1 MRIREE
7 NRMKKKANIFEL
19 PPKCPA
25 LASKIT
31 GIFGWRHTY
40 QVHQRQKS
48 IPHCSQYLYK
58 SYSLN
63 LPRKMSSYEALE
75 TGSDGTLCAS
85 GGDSKGGGR
94 SVSSS
99 TKGIVYR
106 YAGGGSNNC
115 CCTEPGTPNCETNP
129 DSWVVVH
136 HLQSQAGILDP
147 EDHISDVADDREE
160 IIAHYEDAAVSLD
173 PGVQQGGGDGASGS
187 SVGTGSPDIFQT
199 SGPGNKGT
207 IGGVGGSSDG
217 GGGGGESLTEDSVGM
232 TECATVADISSNT
245 DGVVIV
251 GGSVPGSGVPG
262 PGGGRGA
269 SCIEVFPNEPA
280 PLGLG
285 LQVRRGSEPS
295 LHQIGVTEQRSPL
308 YNVNPNG
315 NHQGTSKRWSA
326 APVCR
331 SDSDP
336 PPDRLLTT
344 QQNGG
349 GPPYLYHNHTHLL
362 AEEWN
367 VTEEDGQQQQDSLLP
382 QIFNRS
388 GRLSMQFLG
397 AEASTGFR
405 WMDAAE
411 KAAAAT
417 ASTTMPSSTNS
428 STEHNQ
434 SSPAYGY
441 QTYQNYMQQQQLQ
454 NHSFHSGSS
463 DSVLGRGGNNSFN
476 SKSLPR
482 ESTRKEPL
490 GQAKASVYDSLREK
504 DSEMLL
510 VVNENGGPL
519 GLTAIPDMERG
530 GLLVQS
536 VEPGSRAERGRLRR
550 GDRILEINNI
560 KLVGL
565 SESSVQEHLK
575 KSLASTELRLRV
587 VRGSVR
593 HRAGVKTDQY
603 GGVGAGR
610 LVKSGSGSRNPR
622 DNRVGQMMI
631 EAEEKP
637 TSAAKVAT
645 VSPTRKI
652 PGAPSTGTSL
662 QVANTRKLGK
672 RIEITLTKGDHGL
685 GFSVT
690 TRDNPAGGHCPI
702 YIKNILPKGAAVED
716 GRLKPGD
723 RLLEVEGIPMTGK
736 SQTEVVSI
744 LRGTPHGATLKI
756 IVSRQQ
762 ELAVDVKEREIGYN
776 VESEPKNS
784 PPKPPPPVMPKSSLK
799 QSNSNNSLSK
809 SVNSTAYGD
818 GTEGGNRTSVG
829 NYRSMPKLA
838 SGTVTAS
845 SPKTP
850 TIQKKPLASILKSAS
865 TNLVAELL
873 QHQQHDTGGG
883 NGRVDSGASA
893 GSNISNVSMTSNN
906 SSSVGGE
913 SLCGSAWKN
922 REILTLHIPVHDT
935 EKAGLGVSVK
945 GKTGSGNCS
954 SSTTGSCNGSSIRTD
969 GDLGIFVKSVLH
981 GGAAS
986 RDGRLKMNDQLLSV
1000 NGVSLLGQS
1009 NAEAMDTLRRA
1020 MLQSGGNYPGKIILK
1035 IARRIARPV
1044 STGELL
1050 ETMEQRLEAVSN
1062 SEDHPPGGGHS
1073 GTTVIYLSADK
1084 QPQRSTAQQQNHLT
1098 TSQQQS
1104 KRYSNPVL
1112 DRLTGGSTGT
1122 ISGNSNS
1129 NGSLQHS
1136 SSQQLGPTAGGGNN
1150 DIITGSH
1157 YIRNSSTNSSSS
1169 TMNSQQ
1175 QQNHA
1180 PNNQRPSAQRSFVPS
1195 ASSLVHSS
1203 SATHGL
1209 RNESYY
1215 MATKDHW
1222 STSSATS
1229 LNGSNV
1235 VLIEEDPEP
1244 ISPTFHIARSLEG
1257 SAGGVVG
1264 SNILVNGNTSTPN
1277 GADAT
1282 YASQLSL
1289 ETNPPPSDAFSR
1301 DAIGRRSMS
1310 EKHHAAMDARE
1321 TGTYQRNKKLR
1332 EKRDRD
1338 SKLLMASSTAMTS
1351 SGGSLE
1357 SIDLH
1362 QMARMNSLKE
1372 QQQRNQQQHGEGGGK
1387 GTATAALA
1395 ANLLRAEAQDQLG
1408 DLGPSLGMKKSS
1420 SLESLQTMVQ
1430 EIQMADE
1437 PRGPNAL
1444 RTPRGRGR
1452 EEILRAVVEQPAE
1465 TQAKKHWLLED
1476 GPPASMINSG
1486 EFPDGGFVSRNSPFQ
1501 SSLND
1506 GKGTKLRGKKSG
1518 GLLRGIGH
1526 MFRFGKHRKDVIV
1539 PTSSVSST
1547 GSGDPVID
1555 YTAPT
1560 IVASQQHTTS
1570 SGGGVE
1576 SMVDSNNCAGMQKNG
1591 GSNTITKR
1599 GTLNM
1604 GAAGNNSSRYI
1615 VFDPSSVE
1623 RSASS
1628 GVVYG
1633 HAQPPHYQPPPPPPV
1648 STGGGP
1654 SGTSI
1659 HHTDVFNHRYSHYV
1673 NYEELQQHISSVN
1686 ITLEEKC
1693 SSSKL
1698 VVHGANSEQ
1707 GMPCISRR
1715 SRRPLQRQQHHVY
1728 EQIQP
1733 STTSNRLMCDSISSN
1748 QSRNGTLKRHHNSL
1762 VAHDGTVFTP
1772 ELLERDH
1779 RLLQLHQLWQL
1790 QQWQWL
1796 QQLENLH
1803 EREQE
1808 QLLLLRRVENSRR
1821 QQRSICNKNWQ
1832 AHDVGC
1838 DGILKANADVD
1849 AKENV
1854 PDCERNVSSK
1864 PTGTPSHETFANSNG
1879 SYQWQFIKPSSVNRR
1894 HHLYHSQRSA
1904 RNTSPMMDIGLIAQQ
1919 QQQKHQYSSILSNQ
1933 QSKYKSNR
1941 PVSSYHDGGG
1951 YETISITG
1959 QSATVHQRNDSCSG
1973 SGETKPDTGALLH
1986 EETNGGDWHHHQGNS
2001 GAGGSIRNMRG
2012 PFVTQVK
2019 IQNQISYQ

>member
-1 MRIREE
+1 
-7 NRMKKKANIFEL
+7 MKKKANIFEL

-40 QVHQRQKS
+40 QVHQRHKG
-48 IPHCSQYLYK
+48 IAHCSQYLYK
-58 SYSLN
+58 SYSFN
-63 LPRKMSSYEALE
+63 LPRKVSSCETLE
-75 TGSDGTLCAS
+75 IGSNGTVGA
-85 GGDSKGGGR
+85 DGGGGSCCDR
-94 SVSSS
+94 SSSSS
-99 TKGIVYR
+99 TRGLVYR
-106 YAGGGSNNC
+106 STGGGTRNC
-115 CCTEPGTPNCETNP
+115 CCTEPGTPNCEINP

-136 HLQSQAGILDP
+136 HLQSQSGILDP

-160 IIAHYEDAAVSLD
+160 IIAHYEDAPVSLD
-173 PGVQQGGGDGASGS
+173 PGVLQGGGDGASGS
-187 SVGTGSPDIFQT
+187 SVGTGSPDIFQS
-199 SGPGNKGT
+199 SGPSSKGT
-207 IGGVGGSSDG
+207 IGGVTESSDG
-217 GGGGGESLTEDSVGM
+217 SGGEPLPENAVGSVGGGNVTG
-232 TECATVADISSNT
+232 IKSNT
-245 DGVVIV
+245 DGIVTV
-251 GGSVPGSGVPG
+251 GGSVPSTGVPG
-262 PGGGRGA
+262 SGGGT
-269 SCIEVFPNEPA
+269 SCIEVFPNEPT

-315 NHQGTSKRWSA
+315 NNQGTSKRWSA

-336 PPDRLLTT
+336 PPDRLLSP

-349 GPPYLYHNHTHLL
+349 GPPYLYHQHPHLL

-367 VTEEDGQQQQDSLLP
+367 VPEEDGQQQHDSLVP

-397 AEASTGFR
+397 GEASSGYR

-417 ASTTMPSSTNS
+417 ASTTMTSSTNS
-428 STEHNQ
+428 SAAYNQ

-441 QTYQNYMQQQQLQ
+441 QTYQNYIQQQQLQ

-463 DSVLGRGGNNSFN
+463 DSVLERGANNSFN

-490 GQAKASVYDSLREK
+490 GQAKASVYDSIREK

-510 VVNENGGPL
+510 VVNETGGPL

-530 GLLVQS
+530 GLLVQN
-536 VEPGSRAERGRLRR
+536 VEPGSRADRGRLRR

-587 VRGSVR
+587 VRCSFR
-593 HRAGVKTDQY
+593 HRAGVKTDQF
-603 GGVGAGR
+603 GGGGASR
-610 LVKSGSGSRNPR
+610 LVKSGSGPRNPR
-622 DNRVGQMMI
+622 DNRIGQMMI

-756 IVSRQQ
+756 VVSRQQ
-762 ELAVDVKEREIGYN
+762 ELALDVKEREIGFN

-784 PPKPPPPVMPKSSLK
+784 PPKPPPPVMPKTSLK
-799 QSNSNNSLSK
+799 ESNSSNSLSK
-809 SVNSTAYGD
+809 SVDSTAYDD
-818 GTEGGNRTSVG
+818 GTEGGKRPSAG
-829 NYRSMPKLA
+829 NCRSMPKFA

-845 SPKTP
+845 SPKMP

-865 TNLVAELL
+865 TNHVAELL
-873 QHQQHDTGGG
+873 QHHQHDTGDGK
-883 NGRVDSGASA
+883 GRVDI
-893 GSNISNVSMTSNN
+893 GSTAANNIGNSSVTSNN

-913 SLCGSAWKN
+913 SLSSSAWKN

-954 SSTTGSCNGSSIRTD
+954 NSTTGSSNGSNIRTD

-1020 MLQSGGNYPGKIILK
+1020 MLQSGGSYPGKIILK

-1050 ETMEQRLEAVSN
+1050 ETMEQRLESVSN
-1062 SEDHPPGGGHS
+1062 SEDQPTGGAYS

-1084 QPQRSTAQQQNHLT
+1084 QLQNSTA
-1098 TSQQQS
+1098 QQQS

-1112 DRLTGGSTGT
+1112 DRLTGGSTVTVGV
-1122 ISGNSNS
+1122 NSN

-1136 SSQQLGPTAGGGNN
+1136 SSQPLGPTSGVGSSEVGNS
-1150 DIITGSH
+1150 SH
-1157 YIRNSSTNSSSS
+1157 YTLNSGTNSSNS
-1169 TMNSQQ
+1169 TMNNQQ
-1175 QQNHA
+1175 MQNHA
-1180 PNNQRPSAQRSFVPS
+1180 PNNQRQSGQRSFAPS
-1195 ASSLVHSS
+1195 ASSLTHPS

-1215 MATKDHW
+1215 MATKDPW
-1222 STSSATS
+1222 STTSSATS

-1244 ISPTFHIARSLEG
+1244 TSPFNITRSLEG
-1257 SAGGVVG
+1257 GTGGVSG
-1264 SNILVNGNTSTPN
+1264 SNISGMLGNGHTSTPN
-1277 GADAT
+1277 GADTT

-1338 SKLLMASSTAMTS
+1338 SKLLMTPSTAVTT

-1372 QQQRNQQQHGEGGGK
+1372 HQHLRQQQGDSGGK
-1387 GTATAALA
+1387 GTTTAALA
-1395 ANLLRAEAQDQLG
+1395 AHLLRAEAQDQLS

-1476 GPPASMINSG
+1476 GPTASMINSG
-1486 EFPDGGFVSRNSPFQ
+1486 EFQDGGFVSRNSPFQ

-1539 PTSSVSST
+1539 PTGSITST
-1547 GSGDPVID
+1547 GSSEPAID
-1555 YTAPT
+1555 FSASTSVP
-1560 IVASQQHTTS
+1560 SQQHTAS
-1570 SGGGVE
+1570 SGGGVGN
-1576 SMVDSNNCAGMQKNG
+1576 MYDNNNASGGQKNCG
-1591 GSNTITKR
+1591 NNTITKR
-1599 GTLNM
+1599 GTLNT
-1604 GAAGNNSSRYI
+1604 GTAGNNSSRYI

-1648 STGGGP
+1648 GTGGGGP
-1654 SGTSI
+1654 PGTSI

-1673 NYEELQQHISSVN
+1673 NYEELQQQISSAN
-1686 ITLEEKC
+1686 LTLEEKC
-1693 SSSKL
+1693 SSPK
-1698 VVHGANSEQ
+1698 VVVNDASSEQ
-1707 GMPCISRR
+1707 EISHINRR
-1715 SRRPLQRQQHHVY
+1715 SRLPVQRQQHHVY
-1728 EQIQP
+1728 ELVQDDGGDSISTYQQIQP
-1733 STTSNRLMCDSISSN
+1733 SITSTHLTYDSISSN
-1748 QSRNGTLKRHHNSL
+1748 PSRNGILT
-1762 VAHDGTVFTP
+1762 HDSIVFPP

-1779 RLLQLHQLWQL
+1779 RLLQLQQLWQL

-1796 QQLENLH
+1796 QQLESLH

-1808 QLLLLRRVENSRR
+1808 QLLLLRRVENSRKQLR
-1821 QQRSICNKNWQ
+1821 NISNGNWPTRN
-1832 AHDVGC
+1832 ASC
-1838 DGILKANADVD
+1838 DEVLKTIADVN
-1849 AKENV
+1849 AKENI
-1854 PDCERNVSSK
+1854 PACEGNGSSK
-1864 PTGTPSHETFANSNG
+1864 TAEIPSHETFISSND
-1879 SYQWQFIKPSSVNRR
+1879 SYQWRFIKSSSVNRR
-1894 HHLYHSQRSA
+1894 HHLYHSQRST
-1904 RNTSPMMDIGLIAQQ
+1904 RNTPPMVDMGLIAHQ
-1919 QQQKHQYSSILSNQ
+1919 QQQKHQHSSTLSNQ
-1933 QSKYKSNR
+1933 QGKYKSNR
-1941 PVSSYHDGGG
+1941 PLTSYHDGGG
-1951 YETISITG
+1951 YETISIAG
-1959 QSATVHQRNDSCSG
+1959 QPATVSHRNESSGDSAG
-1973 SGETKPDTGALLH
+1973 LKPETGPLLQ
-1986 EETNGGDWHHHQGNS
+1986 EEINGNEWLQQQGNS
-2001 GAGGSIRNMRG
+2001 GAAISSSSEKETPKELISAANMLR
-2012 PFVTQVK
+2012 
-2019 IQNQISYQ
+2019 

>member
-1 MRIREE
+1 
-7 NRMKKKANIFEL
+7 MKKKANIFEL

-25 LASKIT
+25 LANKIT

-40 QVHQRQKS
+40 QVHQRQKG

-63 LPRKMSSYEALE
+63 LPRKVGSCETLA
-75 TGSDGTLCAS
+75 TGSDGTVEV
-85 GGDSKGGGR
+85 DGGGGGGVGCR
-94 SVSSS
+94 SASSS
-99 TKGIVYR
+99 TRGTVYR
-106 YAGGGSNNC
+106 HAGGGTSNSW
-115 CCTEPGTPNCETNP
+115 CTEPGTPSCETNP

-136 HLQSQAGILDP
+136 HLQSQSGILDP
-147 EDHISDVADDREE
+147 EDNISDVADDREE
-160 IIAHYEDAAVSLD
+160 IIAHYEDAAVGLD

-199 SGPGNKGT
+199 AGTGSKGT
-207 IGGVGGSSDG
+207 IGGVGGSSG
-217 GGGGGESLTEDSVGM
+217 GGGVAGEPSPESSVG
-232 TECATVADISSNT
+232 TVGGGTVSSNT
-245 DGVVIV
+245 DSIVTV
-251 GGSVPGSGVPG
+251 GGPGPGTGVPG
-262 PGGGRGA
+262 PGGGGVGGA
-269 SCIEVFPNEPA
+269 SCIEVFANEPA

-336 PPDRLLTT
+336 PPDRLLSP

-349 GPPYLYHNHTHLL
+349 GPPYHYHHHHHLL

-367 VTEEDGQQQQDSLLP
+367 VPEEDGQQQHDSLQP
-382 QIFNRS
+382 QTFNRS

-397 AEASTGFR
+397 ADASTGYR

-411 KAAAAT
+411 KAAAAAAT
-417 ASTTMPSSTNS
+417 SVTSSTS
-428 STEHNQ
+428 ASGSAAHNQ
-434 SSPAYGY
+434 SSPAYAY
-441 QTYQNYMQQQQLQ
+441 QTYQNYVQQQQQQLQ
-454 NHSFHSGSS
+454 NHSFHSGNS
-463 DSVLGRGGNNSFN
+463 DTVMGRGGNNSFS

-490 GQAKASVYDSLREK
+490 GQAKASVYDSIREK

-510 VVNENGGPL
+510 VVNETGGPL

-587 VRGSVR
+587 VRGSTR
-593 HRAGVKTDQY
+593 HRAGGKSDQQY
-603 GGVGAGR
+603 GR
-610 LVKSGSGSRNPR
+610 LVKSGSGPRYPR
-622 DNRVGQMMI
+622 DNRIGQMMI

-723 RLLEVEGIPMTGK
+723 RLLEVEGVPMTGK

-756 IVSRQQ
+756 VVSRQQ
-762 ELAVDVKEREIGYN
+762 ELAVDVKEREIGFN

-799 QSNSNNSLSK
+799 QSNSSNSLSK
-809 SVNSTAYGD
+809 SVDSTVYGD
-818 GTEGGNRTSVG
+818 GTEGGNRTGVG
-829 NYRSMPKLA
+829 NCRSMPKLA
-838 SGTVTAS
+838 SGTVS

-865 TNLVAELL
+865 TNHVAELL
-873 QHQQHDTGGG
+873 QHHQHDTGGG
-883 NGRVDSGASA
+883 TGRGGGGGAA
-893 GSNISNVSMTSNN
+893 VGGNVSNGSVTSNN
-906 SSSVGGE
+906 SSGVGGE
-913 SLCGSAWKN
+913 SLSGAAWKN

-954 SSTTGSCNGSSIRTD
+954 SSTTGSGSSSRTD

-1020 MLQSGGNYPGKIILK
+1020 MLQSGGSYPGKIILK

-1050 ETMEQRLEAVSN
+1050 ETMEQRSGAASN
-1062 SEDHPPGGGHS
+1062 GEDQPTGGGHS

-1084 QPQRSTAQQQNHLT
+1084 QSQNSATTQQQNHPAP
-1098 TSQQQS
+1098 SQQQQS

-1112 DRLTGGSTGT
+1112 DRLTGGSAG
-1122 ISGNSNS
+1122 GVNSNS
-1129 NGSLQHS
+1129 TGSLHHTS
-1136 SSQQLGPTAGGGNN
+1136 SLPLGASAGGGSS
-1150 DIITGSH
+1150 DTLTGSH
-1157 YIRNSSTNSSSS
+1157 YIRNSSTNSSTS

-1175 QQNHA
+1175 HQHHA
-1180 PNNQRPSAQRSFVPS
+1180 SNNQRPSGQRSFAPS
-1195 ASSLVHSS
+1195 ASSLVQPST
-1203 SATHGL
+1203 APHGL

-1222 STSSATS
+1222 STTSSATS

-1244 ISPTFHIARSLEG
+1244 TSPTFHITRSLEG
-1257 SAGGVVG
+1257 GTVGSGGVG
-1264 SNILVNGNTSTPN
+1264 PNMAGMLANGNTSTPN

-1338 SKLLMASSTAMTS
+1338 SKLLMAAGTTVTT

-1362 QMARMNSLKE
+1362 QMARMNSLK
-1372 QQQRNQQQHGEGGGK
+1372 QHHHQHGEGGGK
-1387 GTATAALA
+1387 GATTAALA
-1395 ANLLRAEAQDQLG
+1395 AHLLRAEAQDQLG

-1476 GPPASMINSG
+1476 GPSALMTNSG

-1506 GKGTKLRGKKSG
+1506 GKGAKLRAKKSG

-1539 PTSSVSST
+1539 PTGTITST
-1547 GSGDPVID
+1547 GSSGEPAID
-1555 YTAPT
+1555 YTGPT
-1560 IVASQQHTTS
+1560 AVPSQQHNAT
-1570 SGGGVE
+1570 SGG
-1576 SMVDSNNCAGMQKNG
+1576 MADSNIGAGSGQKNG
-1591 GSNTITKR
+1591 GTNTIAKR
-1599 GTLNM
+1599 GTLNT
-1604 GAAGNNSSRYI
+1604 GAAGNNASRYI

-1633 HAQPPHYQPPPPPPV
+1633 HTQPPHYQPPPPPPPV
-1648 STGGGP
+1648 GTGGGGP

-1673 NYEELQQHISSVN
+1673 NYEELQQQIS
-1686 ITLEEKC
+1686 
-1693 SSSKL
+1693 
-1698 VVHGANSEQ
+1698 
-1707 GMPCISRR
+1707 
-1715 SRRPLQRQQHHVY
+1715 
-1728 EQIQP
+1728 
-1733 STTSNRLMCDSISSN
+1733 
-1748 QSRNGTLKRHHNSL
+1748 
-1762 VAHDGTVFTP
+1762 
-1772 ELLERDH
+1772 
-1779 RLLQLHQLWQL
+1779 
-1790 QQWQWL
+1790 
-1796 QQLENLH
+1796 
-1803 EREQE
+1803 
-1808 QLLLLRRVENSRR
+1808 
-1821 QQRSICNKNWQ
+1821 
-1832 AHDVGC
+1832 
-1838 DGILKANADVD
+1838 
-1849 AKENV
+1849 
-1854 PDCERNVSSK
+1854 
-1864 PTGTPSHETFANSNG
+1864 
-1879 SYQWQFIKPSSVNRR
+1879 RR

-1904 RNTSPMMDIGLIAQQ
+1904 RNTPPMMDMGLSTTIAH
-1919 QQQKHQYSSILSNQ
+1919 QQQKHLHSSTLSNHQ
-1933 QSKYKSNR
+1933 QGKYKSNR

-1951 YETISITG
+1951 YETISTTG
-1959 QSATVHQRNDSCSG
+1959 PPATVVHHRKEPSSG
-1973 SGETKPDTGALLH
+1973 GGTGMKPDTGALLH
-1986 EETNGGDWHHHQGNS
+1986 EETNGGEWHHHPGTS

-2019 IQNQISYQ
+2019 IQNQLSYQ

>member
-1 MRIREE
+1 
-7 NRMKKKANIFEL
+7 MKKKANIFEL

-25 LASKIT
+25 LANKIT

-40 QVHQRQKS
+40 QVHQRQKG

-63 LPRKMSSYEALE
+63 LPRKVGSCETLE
-75 TGSDGTLCAS
+75 TGSDGTVEV
-85 GGDSKGGGR
+85 DGGGR
-94 SVSSS
+94 SASSS
-99 TKGIVYR
+99 IPGTVYR
-106 YAGGGSNNC
+106 HAGGGTGNS

-136 HLQSQAGILDP
+136 HLQSQSGILDP

-160 IIAHYEDAAVSLD
+160 IIAHYEDAAVGLD

-199 SGPGNKGT
+199 SGPGGK
-207 IGGVGGSSDG
+207 GGVGGVAG
-217 GGGGGESLTEDSVGM
+217 TGESPSEGTTTGTAGVG
-232 TECATVADISSNT
+232 TTAGIGSNT
-245 DGVVIV
+245 DSIVTV
-251 GGSVPGSGVPG
+251 GGTGTGSGVPG
-262 PGGGRGA
+262 VGGA
-269 SCIEVFPNEPA
+269 SCIEVFANEPA

-336 PPDRLLTT
+336 PPDRLLSP

-349 GPPYLYHNHTHLL
+349 GPPYHYHHHHHLL

-367 VTEEDGQQQQDSLLP
+367 VPEEDGQQQHDSLLP
-382 QIFNRS
+382 QTFNRS

-397 AEASTGFR
+397 AEAGTGYR

-411 KAAAAT
+411 KAAAAAAT
-417 ASTTMPSSTNS
+417 AATITPSASAASTAP
-428 STEHNQ
+428 HNQ

-441 QTYQNYMQQQQLQ
+441 QTYQNYVQQQQQQLQ

-463 DSVLGRGGNNSFN
+463 DTMMGRGGNNSFS

-490 GQAKASVYDSLREK
+490 GQAKASVYDSIREK

-510 VVNENGGPL
+510 VVNETGGPL

-587 VRGSVR
+587 VRGSTR
-593 HRAGVKTDQY
+593 HRAGTKADQQY
-603 GGVGAGR
+603 GAGR
-610 LVKSGSGSRNPR
+610 LVKSGSGPRYPR
-622 DNRVGQMMI
+622 DNRIGQMMI

-756 IVSRQQ
+756 VVSRQQ
-762 ELAVDVKEREIGYN
+762 ELAVDVKEREIGFN

-799 QSNSNNSLSK
+799 QSNSSNSLSK
-809 SVNSTAYGD
+809 SVDTAAAYGD
-818 GTEGGNRTSVG
+818 GMDGGNRTGVA
-829 NYRSMPKLA
+829 NCRSMPKLA

-865 TNLVAELL
+865 TNHVAELL
-873 QHQQHDTGGG
+873 QHHQHDTGGG
-883 NGRVDSGASA
+883 TGRGGGGGGGGGVATASG
-893 GSNISNVSMTSNN
+893 NISNGSVTSNN
-906 SSSVGGE
+906 SSGVGGE
-913 SLCGSAWKN
+913 SLSGAAWKN

-954 SSTTGSCNGSSIRTD
+954 SSTTGSGSGSSSRTD

-1020 MLQSGGNYPGKIILK
+1020 MLQSGGSYPGKIILK

-1050 ETMEQRLEAVSN
+1050 ETMEQRSGVASN
-1062 SEDHPPGGGHS
+1062 GEDQSTGGGGHS

-1084 QPQRSTAQQQNHLT
+1084 QSQNSTQAQQQNSHPAA
-1098 TSQQQS
+1098 SQQQQQQS

-1112 DRLTGGSTGT
+1112 DRLTGGSVATVGV
-1122 ISGNSNS
+1122 NSNS
-1129 NGSLQHS
+1129 TGSLHHTS
-1136 SSQQLGPTAGGGNN
+1136 TLPLGASAGGGSS
-1150 DIITGSH
+1150 DTLTGSH
-1157 YIRNSSTNSSSS
+1157 YIRNSSTNSSTS

-1175 QQNHA
+1175 QHHA
-1180 PNNQRPSAQRSFVPS
+1180 PNNQRPSGQRSFAPS
-1195 ASSLVHSS
+1195 ASSLVQPS
-1203 SATHGL
+1203 SAPHGL

-1222 STSSATS
+1222 STTSSATS

-1244 ISPTFHIARSLEG
+1244 TSPTFHITRSLEG
-1257 SAGGVVG
+1257 GTTGGNGGSVG
-1264 SNILVNGNTSTPN
+1264 VPNIGGMLGNGNTSTPN

-1338 SKLLMASSTAMTS
+1338 SKLLMAAGGGTTVTT

-1362 QMARMNSLKE
+1362 QMARMNSLK
-1372 QQQRNQQQHGEGGGK
+1372 QHHHQQQHGDGK
-1387 GTATAALA
+1387 GTTTAALA
-1395 ANLLRAEAQDQLG
+1395 AHLLRAEAQDQLG

-1476 GPPASMINSG
+1476 GPPASMTNSG

-1506 GKGTKLRGKKSG
+1506 GKGAKLRAKKSG

-1539 PTSSVSST
+1539 PTGTITST
-1547 GSGDPVID
+1547 GSGEPAID
-1555 YTAPT
+1555 YTGPAAVPT
-1560 IVASQQHTTS
+1560 QQQHTGPSASAMIDS
-1570 SGGGVE
+1570 SNGAGG
-1576 SMVDSNNCAGMQKNG
+1576 QKNG
-1591 GSNTITKR
+1591 GSNTIAKR
-1599 GTLNM
+1599 GTLNT
-1604 GAAGNNSSRYI
+1604 GPAGSNASRYI

-1633 HAQPPHYQPPPPPPV
+1633 HTQPPHYQPPPPPPPV
-1648 STGGGP
+1648 GTGGGP

-1673 NYEELQQHISSVN
+1673 NYEELQQQIS
-1686 ITLEEKC
+1686 
-1693 SSSKL
+1693 
-1698 VVHGANSEQ
+1698 
-1707 GMPCISRR
+1707 
-1715 SRRPLQRQQHHVY
+1715 
-1728 EQIQP
+1728 
-1733 STTSNRLMCDSISSN
+1733 
-1748 QSRNGTLKRHHNSL
+1748 
-1762 VAHDGTVFTP
+1762 
-1772 ELLERDH
+1772 
-1779 RLLQLHQLWQL
+1779 
-1790 QQWQWL
+1790 
-1796 QQLENLH
+1796 
-1803 EREQE
+1803 
-1808 QLLLLRRVENSRR
+1808 
-1821 QQRSICNKNWQ
+1821 
-1832 AHDVGC
+1832 
-1838 DGILKANADVD
+1838 
-1849 AKENV
+1849 
-1854 PDCERNVSSK
+1854 
-1864 PTGTPSHETFANSNG
+1864 
-1879 SYQWQFIKPSSVNRR
+1879 RR

-1904 RNTSPMMDIGLIAQQ
+1904 RNTPPMMDMGLTATIAHQQ
-1919 QQQKHQYSSILSNQ
+1919 QQQKHLHTSTLSNQ
-1933 QSKYKSNR
+1933 QGKYKTSR
-1941 PVSSYHDGGG
+1941 PASSYHDGGG
-1951 YETISITG
+1951 YETISTTG
-1959 QSATVHQRNDSCSG
+1959 PPAATVVHHRKEPSSG
-1973 SGETKPDTGALLH
+1973 GPKPDTGALLH
-1986 EETNGGDWHHHQGNS
+1986 EETNGGGEWHHHAGTS

-2019 IQNQISYQ
+2019 IQNQLSYQ

>member
-1 MRIREE
+1 
-7 NRMKKKANIFEL
+7 MKKKANIFEL

-25 LASKIT
+25 LANKIT

-40 QVHQRQKS
+40 QVHQRQKG

-63 LPRKMSSYEALE
+63 LPRKVGSCETLE
-75 TGSDGTLCAS
+75 TGSDGTVEVD
-85 GGDSKGGGR
+85 GYGVGGGR
-94 SVSSS
+94 SASSSS
-99 TKGIVYR
+99 TRGTAYQYR
-106 YAGGGSNNC
+106 HGGTSNS

-129 DSWVVVH
+129 DTWVVVH
-136 HLQSQAGILDP
+136 HLQSQSGILDP

-160 IIAHYEDAAVSLD
+160 IIAHYEDAAVGLD

-199 SGPGNKGT
+199 SGPGSKVVVGGPGSEPAPD
-207 IGGVGGSSDG
+207 GGVVTVTGTGS
-217 GGGGGESLTEDSVGM
+217 V
-232 TECATVADISSNT
+232 INSNPDNMVT
-245 DGVVIV
+245 V
-251 GGSVPGSGVPG
+251 GGPGSGPGVPG
-262 PGGGRGA
+262 PGGA
-269 SCIEVFPNEPA
+269 SCIEVFANEPA

-336 PPDRLLTT
+336 PPDRLLSP

-349 GPPYLYHNHTHLL
+349 GPPYHYHHHHHLL
-362 AEEWN
+362 AEEEWN
-367 VTEEDGQQQQDSLLP
+367 VPEEDGQQQHDSLLP
-382 QIFNRS
+382 QAFNRS

-397 AEASTGFR
+397 AEAGTGYR

-411 KAAAAT
+411 KAATAAANT
-417 ASTTMPSSTNS
+417 ASSSSNS
-428 STEHNQ
+428 SSSAAHNQ
-434 SSPAYGY
+434 SAHGYGY
-441 QTYQNYMQQQQLQ
+441 QTYQSYVQQQAKQQQQQ
-454 NHSFHSGSS
+454 QHSSFHSES
-463 DSVLGRGGNNSFN
+463 DTMVMGRGGNNSFM

-490 GQAKASVYDSLREK
+490 GQAKASVYDSIREK

-510 VVNENGGPL
+510 VVNETGGPL

-587 VRGSVR
+587 VRG
-593 HRAGVKTDQY
+593 
-603 GGVGAGR
+603 GGGGGSSIRNRGKAEQQFGGR
-610 LVKSGSGSRNPR
+610 LVKSGSGPRYPR
-622 DNRVGQMMI
+622 DNRVGQQMMI

-756 IVSRQQ
+756 VVSRQQ
-762 ELAVDVKEREIGYN
+762 ELAVDVKEREIGFS

-799 QSNSNNSLSK
+799 QSNSSSSLAK
-809 SVNSTAYGD
+809 SADPMYGD
-818 GTEGGNRTSVG
+818 GTEGGGSGNNRTGVA
-829 NYRSMPKLA
+829 NCRSMPKLGPGA
-838 SGTVTAS
+838 TGTS

-850 TIQKKPLASILKSAS
+850 TVQKKPLASILKSAS
-865 TNLVAELL
+865 TNHVAELL
-873 QHQQHDTGGG
+873 QHHQHDSGGG
-883 NGRVDSGASA
+883 GGGTVGRGGAV
-893 GSNISNVSMTSNN
+893 GGNISNGSVTSNN
-906 SSSVGGE
+906 SSNGGAGGE
-913 SLCGSAWKN
+913 LLAGAAWKN

-954 SSTTGSCNGSSIRTD
+954 SSTSGSGSSSRTD

-1020 MLQSGGNYPGKIILK
+1020 MLQSGGSYPGKIILK

-1050 ETMEQRLEAVSN
+1050 ETMEQRSAAASINGAGEEQQMGSSGAS
-1062 SEDHPPGGGHS
+1062 S

-1084 QPQRSTAQQQNHLT
+1084 QSQNASTQQT
-1098 TSQQQS
+1098 QQQS

-1112 DRLTGGSTGT
+1112 DRLTGGSTVV
-1122 ISGNSNS
+1122 NSTS
-1129 NGSLQHS
+1129 TGSLHHTS
-1136 SSQQLGPTAGGGNN
+1136 SLGLAAGGSGGSS
-1150 DIITGSH
+1150 DTLTGGH
-1157 YIRNSSTNSSSS
+1157 YIRNSSTNSSTS

-1175 QQNHA
+1175 QQQQQQHHA
-1180 PNNQRPSAQRSFVPS
+1180 SNNQRPSGQRAFAPS
-1195 ASSLVHSS
+1195 NSSLVQPSP
-1203 SATHGL
+1203 AAQHGL

-1222 STSSATS
+1222 STTSSATS

-1244 ISPTFHIARSLEG
+1244 TSPTFHITRSLEG
-1257 SAGGVVG
+1257 NGTGANGPNTGVG
-1264 SNILVNGNTSTPN
+1264 ILGNGNTSTPN
-1277 GADAT
+1277 GTDVT

-1338 SKLLMASSTAMTS
+1338 SKLLMAAGATVPTN
-1351 SGGSLE
+1351 GGSLE

-1362 QMARMNSLKE
+1362 QMARMNSLK
-1372 QQQRNQQQHGEGGGK
+1372 QQQQQGENGK
-1387 GTATAALA
+1387 PTTTAALA
-1395 ANLLRAEAQDQLG
+1395 AHLLRAEAQDQLG

-1476 GPPASMINSG
+1476 GGPPTSMTTTSG

-1506 GKGTKLRGKKSG
+1506 GKGAKLRAKKSG

-1539 PTSSVSST
+1539 PTGTITST
-1547 GSGDPVID
+1547 GGSSGEPAID
-1555 YTAPT
+1555 YTGPAAIP
-1560 IVASQQHTTS
+1560 SQQQSTS
-1570 SGGGVE
+1570 ATGGP
-1576 SMVDSNNCAGMQKNG
+1576 MLDTSNGTGTIKNG
-1591 GSNTITKR
+1591 GTSTMAKQRAGGSTASSN
-1599 GTLNM
+1599 N
-1604 GAAGNNSSRYI
+1604 AASRYI
-1615 VFDPSSVE
+1615 LYDPSSVE

-1633 HAQPPHYQPPPPPPV
+1633 HTQPPHYQPPPPPPPV
-1648 STGGGP
+1648 TSTGGGVGP
-1654 SGTSI
+1654 SATATSI

-1673 NYEELQQHISSVN
+1673 NYEELQQQIS
-1686 ITLEEKC
+1686 
-1693 SSSKL
+1693 
-1698 VVHGANSEQ
+1698 
-1707 GMPCISRR
+1707 
-1715 SRRPLQRQQHHVY
+1715 
-1728 EQIQP
+1728 
-1733 STTSNRLMCDSISSN
+1733 
-1748 QSRNGTLKRHHNSL
+1748 
-1762 VAHDGTVFTP
+1762 
-1772 ELLERDH
+1772 
-1779 RLLQLHQLWQL
+1779 
-1790 QQWQWL
+1790 
-1796 QQLENLH
+1796 
-1803 EREQE
+1803 
-1808 QLLLLRRVENSRR
+1808 
-1821 QQRSICNKNWQ
+1821 
-1832 AHDVGC
+1832 
-1838 DGILKANADVD
+1838 
-1849 AKENV
+1849 
-1854 PDCERNVSSK
+1854 
-1864 PTGTPSHETFANSNG
+1864 
-1879 SYQWQFIKPSSVNRR
+1879 RR

-1904 RNTSPMMDIGLIAQQ
+1904 RNTPPMMDMVGLSQQQQQQ
-1919 QQQKHQYSSILSNQ
+1919 QQQKHLHSSSTLSNQ
-1933 QSKYKSNR
+1933 QQQQGKYKSTR

-1951 YETISITG
+1951 YETISSTG
-1959 QSATVHQRNDSCSG
+1959 PPSSIVQHRKEPSG
-1973 SGETKPDTGALLH
+1973 GGASKLDTGGSAH
-1986 EETNGGDWHHHQGNS
+1986 EETNGGEWHHHTGTAS
-2001 GAGGSIRNMRG
+2001 AGGSIRNMRG

-2019 IQNQISYQ
+2019 IQNQLSYQ